1 MQRLRKFMW
10 ILLLAASVAAT
21 AAAQISLPG
30 LPLPKLPE
38 VNDPLAGTLRTA
50 QSAARMELRKLRI
63 RELLRTERD
72 RVEADPDGQPI
83 LRSQVGALSPTPE
96 ALARARDAGFTI
108 LSEESLAG
116 LGLTMV
122 VLRAP
127 KGMSTRRALKRLR
140 ELDPEGSY
148 DYNHLY
154 LDSGA
159 VSGAES
165 ETAPPAQIPAP
176 AALPAR
182 ASAARIGLIDSGVDG
197 AHPALAGTTIR
208 RFGCVG
214 CSSICCNTCRMTSIC
229 SSCH

>member
-1 MQRLRKFMW
+1 MKRLCKIAW
-10 ILLLAASVAAT
+10 IVLLAAGATAT
-21 AAAQISLPG
+21 AAAQIGLPG

-38 VNDPLAGTLRTA
+38 LEGPLSGTLRTA
-50 QSAARMELRKLRI
+50 QSLPLAELRKLRI

-96 ALARARDAGFTI
+96 ALARAKEAGFTI
-108 LSEESLAG
+108 VSEESLEG

-127 KGMSTRRALKRLR
+127 QGMSTRRALKRLR
-140 ELDPEGSY
+140 ELDPGGSY

-159 VSGAES
+159 AIGASGDTTPAVETPASATKPVS
-165 ETAPPAQIPAP
+165 TN
-176 AALPAR
+176 PAR
-182 ASAARIGLIDSGVDG
+182 IPRSPPQRSIASVATARCCRRRMARPSPRCWSARPKISAA
-197 AHPALAGTTIR
+197 
-208 RFGCVG
+208 
-214 CSSICCNTCRMTSIC
+214 
-229 SSCH
+229 